1 MVERTKHERQAEIKP
16 VIKKL
21 QELHLSPM
29 SYQSIKELY
38 QQLQVYIQKGE
49 RIELNIPFPE
59 YNVTIKGVLA
69 SAKKERVWVKLESNH
84 IESNHIESNH
94 IESNPN

>member
-1 MVERTKHERQAEIKP
+1 MRSQTERQNEVKPIIIKL
-16 VIKKL
+16 K
-21 QELHLSPM
+21 ELHLNTTA
-29 SYQSIKELY
+29 YASIKTLY

-69 SAKKERVWVKLESNH
+69 IDETEQVWVKLERNDISYV
-84 IESNHIESNH
+84 SSA
-94 IESNPN
+94 S